1 MSTIF
6 DSAVYALRKSVP
18 FARPYPM
25 DLMTEKAFEADNGIV
40 IFSVAHR
47 PSVASRLWW
56 SMRWRENGARICVSA
71 QDWELCLWRAI
82 QKHKQLAR
90 QAELERAP
98 VTKGPGL
105 WNSRCAEGWEQGDG
119 I

>member
-6 DSAVYALRKSVP
+6 ESAVYNLRKQAP
-18 FARPYPM
+18 FARPCPM
-25 DLMTEKAFEADNGIV
+25 DLMTEKAFESDRGIV
-40 IFSVAHR
+40 IFSVQHR

-56 SMRWRENGARICVSA
+56 SIRWRENGSAIQASA

-82 QKHKQLAR
+82 QKHK
-90 QAELERAP
+90 ECERRRKIEEGP
-98 VTKGPGL
+98 VTAGPTRGGL
-105 WNSRCAEGWEQGDG
+105 AESKGWEAGDG